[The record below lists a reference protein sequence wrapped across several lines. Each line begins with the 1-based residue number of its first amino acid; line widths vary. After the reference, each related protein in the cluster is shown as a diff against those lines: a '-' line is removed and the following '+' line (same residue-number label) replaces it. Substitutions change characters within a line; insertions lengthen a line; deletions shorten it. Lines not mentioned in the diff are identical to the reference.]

1 MKRQCSVGSYYELP
15 IHKHNE
21 DLSFLAPVLFAI
33 WQIQRIVYIDIEMQ
47 KKVMPVPDCKKG
59 LPYKF
64 NTYDEVVTIIVTII
78 FEWNVDLS

>member
-33 WQIQRIVYIDIEMQ
+33 WRIQRIVYIDIGKLEDA

-64 NTYDEVVTIIVTII
+64 NTYDEVVTII
-78 FEWNVDLS
+78 FE

>member
-1 MKRQCSVGSYYELP
+1 
-15 IHKHNE
+15 
-21 DLSFLAPVLFAI
+21 
-33 WQIQRIVYIDIEMQ
+33 
-47 KKVMPVPDCKKG
+47 MPVPDCKKG